1 MFPDVLPV
9 VGVYHHPGQLDVP
22 VRRPGS
28 GLTGAPEGHVDI
40 LISLANIPIL
50 GGNDFIEPYVV
61 QTAVVTL
68 ELYLEDIGII
78 FRGHWI
84 NRAQIHT

>member
-50 GGNDFIEPYVV
+50 RWNDFIESYVV
-61 QTAVVTL
+61 QAAVITL
-68 ELYLEDIGII
+68 ELHLEDLKE
-78 FRGHWI
+78 
-84 NRAQIHT
+84 QISNT